1 MIKHTKAMLPNGVSS
16 FYAVTPKS
24 KVKNLLF
31 KTFAQNCF
39 FLYYVSEVKC
49 NTCCIIT
56 NFVETDKLICPRTSF
71 LLIKQ
76 EFKKS
81 MCYISGSKHV
91 LSKAILMILIELN
104 VCIRN
109 SF

>member
-39 FLYYVSEVKC
+39 FLCYISEFEYYG
-49 NTCCIIT
+49 CCIIT
-56 NFVETDKLICPRTSF
+56 NFVETEKLICPRTSF
-71 LLIKQ
+71 LLIKL
-76 EFKKS
+76 EFS
-81 MCYISGSKHV
+81 R
-91 LSKAILMILIELN
+91 LI
-104 VCIRN
+104 
-109 SF
+109 